1 MRSSSMARG
10 CCFERI
16 WFAVLAPV
24 GLGDLVEL
32 QGPDPRLG
40 WRDTGERGLT
50 GLRGVVVGSDQWSF
64 TVLLA
69 SGNEL
74 RCNRDYVYL
83 VQKGDEAHTERED
96 SNG

>member
-1 MRSSSMARG
+1 MLG
-10 CCFERI
+10 
-16 WFAVLAPV
+16 PV

-32 QGPDPRLG
+32 QGPDPRMG

-50 GLRGVVVGSDQWSF
+50 GLRGIVVGSDRWSF

-69 SGNEL
+69 SGSEL

-83 VQKGDEAHTERED
+83 IQSAEDTHTKG
-96 SNG
+96 GQG